1 MKKLKFDFRLSHILF
16 FFFGVMVTVVLLWI
30 LYKDP
35 TRITAPALAALTA
48 MCTFLLALW
57 SAFKVNKWLN
67 SKVNDAAFK
76 QTEKI
81 IETIAEIMIHISK
94 IKPNQLKVKKILN
107 TITNSVK
114 EPIKNI
120 CNELKIIDSLIDR
133 LSIQINGLKY
143 FNAELTKDGEAYLD
157 GINNI
162 FNRYSK
168 QIYELQTKVNGN
180 NDLIDNDKIKE
191 IDDCYMSFVDILTN
205 YKESPMIHI
214 NMFRVGITSP
224 VEKASE

>member
-1 MKKLKFDFRLSHILF
+1 MKKSKFDFRLSHILF
-16 FFFGVMVTVVLLWI
+16 FFFGVMVTVVLLWV

-94 IKPNQLKVKKILN
+94 IKPNQLIVKKISK
-107 TITNSVK
+107 IIKISEK
-114 EPIKNI
+114 EPIENI
-120 CNELKIIDSLIDR
+120 CNELKTIDSLIDR

-162 FNRYSK
+162 FNQYRK
-168 QIYELQTKVNGN
+168 QIYELQKKVNGN
-180 NDLIDNDKIKE
+180 NDLINNDKIKE

-224 VEKASE
+224 VEKV

>member
-1 MKKLKFDFRLSHILF
+1 MKKLKFYLSHILF
-16 FFFGVMVTVVLLWI
+16 FFFGVMVTVVLLWV

-94 IKPNQLKVKKILN
+94 IKPNQLIVKNISN
-107 TITNSVK
+107 IITNSEK

-120 CNELKIIDSLIDR
+120 CNELKTIDSLIDR

-162 FNRYSK
+162 FNQYRK

-224 VEKASE
+224 VEKTSE

>member
-1 MKKLKFDFRLSHILF
+1 MKKSKFDFRLSHILF
-16 FFFGVMVTVVLLWI
+16 FFFGVMVTVVLLWV

-94 IKPNQLKVKKILN
+94 IKPNQLIVKKISK
-107 TITNSVK
+107 IIKISEK
-114 EPIKNI
+114 EPIENI
-120 CNELKIIDSLIDR
+120 CNELKTIDSLIDR

-162 FNRYSK
+162 FNQYSK
-168 QIYELQTKVNGN
+168 QIYELQKKVNGN
-180 NDLIDNDKIKE
+180 NDLINNDKIKE

-224 VEKASE
+224 VEKV